1 MNGFKEDIKEFENED
16 IINILDDN
24 NNIYFI
30 SSKQIENISNKEK
43 IHKDNIIIKKNNNRK
58 NWCFNEFK

>member
-30 SSKQIENISNKEK
+30 SSKQIENISKEEK
-43 IHKDNIIIKKNNNRK
+43 IHKENVIIKMKK
-58 NWCFNEFK
+58 K